1 MSKAAIIR
9 AAVTTAVVLIS
20 AMQTGTIAS
29 PAQAASLSD
38 LARAY
43 IEASKDKELAGAA
56 LASAKRA
63 LETREAERAAR
74 VKALEQERSQALVPL
89 LLRRVEAERKLAV
102 AMALPE
108 MSDQE
113 IAAEQALQS
122 AKAAAAV
129 ARERHGAILHFVR
142 RTAGDIA
149 ISRVHLER
157 LPAQIEQTQAD
168 LDEAKAKLSRIEAGD
183 SEILMDAA
191 REALQEKQVL
201 LDVMREFED
210 AYKEAKTTP
219 RMLIATKIP
228 PLLNASKKFRGV
240 TTSYCGHFKRILGEY
255 ITNGLKGIESF
266 ARDGKDGVG
275 VVHIQLA
282 EIYVQKPEDAD
293 QCESRVALAAM
304 SDAKALVDETEARVK
319 SLDAEKTELQSQLV
333 VLEANATELRAD
345 AEKAR
350 DEADRLE
357 KDAIAAVQRANS
369 QQQLFDAS
377 RADLQAR
384 RQNAIKE
391 AEAALAAANES
402 IKGTEGDFA
411 SRVAAAAANDDQK
424 PLSDAQ
430 RRFDKA
436 STGVSKAEG
445 DLLDRYFADEIRQAV
460 QIESETQNDGVDEGA
475 CITVH
480 NRGRFA
486 IKSVRLALRA
496 NGHLVFDVAQ
506 INPLGRDMISFK
518 QLREALKNVWT
529 TAEDGRA
536 GMPAITFKQENRYKE
551 WVPYLLP
558 GQKSGARCWAFSRTA
573 FQGDSLRRLEAAGI
587 ANSGRGWRFEL
598 HRPEDTEVA
607 LSRPDPKRAGALLF
621 DAPVLRDLYGDRLK
635 AVLQG
640 VPGTHEPIT
649 GPRPQLSAG
658 VAVGAASTA
667 SSSSRDELKAVQ
679 ARLNDLGYD
688 AGTPDGVMGP
698 KTRRAIAAF
707 QRAKNLA
714 PTGEPDEA
722 TVTSVLGVRVAGVQQ
737 ASLVPRPAP
746 AATDPL
752 HRIRAQ
758 LGKCWLVPAAILK
771 NDITV
776 EVDLEVNPDGS
787 IERTII
793 LDQAR
798 MRSDHEFVAA
808 AEALLRA
815 ARNPSCQPLDI
826 KQVELRLGRPIRLSM
841 STAEIRP

>member
-9 AAVTTAVVLIS
+9 AAATAAVVLILT
-20 AMQTGTIAS
+20 MQTGHIAS
-29 PAQAASLSD
+29 LARAESLAD

-43 IEASKDKELAGAA
+43 VDATKDKELAGAA

-63 LETREAERAAR
+63 LETREAERVDR
-74 VKALEQERSQALVPL
+74 VKALEQERSQAMIPL
-89 LLRRVEAERKLAV
+89 LLRRVEAERQLAV
-102 AMALPE
+102 ARALPE
-108 MSDQE
+108 MSDEEFAVEQAVQNANA
-113 IAAEQALQS
+113 AAE
-122 AKAAAAV
+122 V
-129 ARERHGAILHFVR
+129 ARERHGSILHFVR

-168 LDEAKAKLSRIEAGD
+168 LDEAKAKLSRIETGD

-201 LDVMREFED
+201 LDVMREFEH

-228 PLLNASKKFRGV
+228 PLLDASKKFREV
-240 TTSYCGHFKRILGEY
+240 TTSYCGYFKQSLGEY

-266 ARDGKDGVG
+266 ARGGKDGVG
-275 VVHIQLA
+275 VVHLQVA
-282 EIYVQKPEDAD
+282 EIYAQKPEKAD

-304 SDAKALVDETEARVK
+304 SDAKALAEATEARLH
-319 SLDAEKTELQSQLV
+319 SLEAERAGLQGNLA
-333 VLEANATELRAD
+333 VLEAKAHELRAA
-345 AEKAR
+345 AEQAR
-350 DEADRLE
+350 DEADRLGRE
-357 KDAIAAVQRANS
+357 ASTTVQHAGI

-377 RADLQAR
+377 RADLQVK

-391 AEAALAAANES
+391 AEAALATANDA
-402 IKGTEGDFA
+402 IQGTESDFA

-424 PLSDAQ
+424 PLSDVQ

-436 STGVSKAEG
+436 STGVLKAEG

-460 QIESETQNDGVDEGA
+460 QIESEIQNDGVDEGA
-475 CITVH
+475 CVTVH

-496 NGHLVFDVAQ
+496 NGRLVFDVAQ
-506 INPLGRDMISFK
+506 VNPLGRDTISFK

-529 TAEDGRA
+529 TAEDSRA

-558 GQKSGARCWAFSRTA
+558 GQKSGARCWAFSRAA

-598 HRPEDTEVA
+598 LRTEATEIA

-621 DAPVLRDLYGDRLK
+621 DTPHLRDLYSDRLK
-635 AVLQG
+635 AVLRG
-640 VPGTHEPIT
+640 DT
-649 GPRPQLSAG
+649 
-658 VAVGAASTA
+658 AASEIASVPDRPSSTTAGSA
-667 SSSSRDELKAVQ
+667 SSSSRDDLKAVQ

-707 QRAKNLA
+707 QRSRNLA

-722 TVTSVLGVRVAGVQQ
+722 TVTSVLGVRIAGVQQ
-737 ASLVPRPAP
+737 AALVPRPAP

-758 LGKCWLVPAAILK
+758 LGKCWLVPAVILK

-776 EVDLEVNPDGS
+776 EVDIEVNPDGS
-787 IERTII
+787 IERTRIV
-793 LDQAR
+793 DQAR

-826 KQVELRLGRPIRLSM
+826 EQVELRPGRLIRLSM
-841 STAEIRP
+841 STADIRP